1 MTRKVEI
8 GAPSLTGKDANESTA
23 KEFSKAKYPLKLT
36 ATNLMPRDVAFPEV
50 EGLFL
55 RHAGNE
61 VERTKEITLDSEDQ
75 LQRLVSSVAQIAE
88 LNGYER
94 AFELEEPA
102 APATQSPKGGKQA
115 QDAQ

>member
-8 GAPSLTGKDANESTA
+8 GAPSLTGKDANELVA
-23 KEFSKAKYPLKLT
+23 KEFTKAKYPLKLT

-61 VERTKEITLDSEDQ
+61 TERAKEITLENEGQ
-75 LQRLVSSVAQIAE
+75 LQRLTSSVSQIAE

-94 AFELEEPA
+94 AFALEDVAA
-102 APATQSPKGGKQA
+102 APVAQSKGGKQA
-115 QDAQ
+115 QDA

>member
-61 VERTKEITLDSEDQ
+61 VERCAHWRHPDPSGG
-75 LQRLVSSVAQIAE
+75 RP
-88 LNGYER
+88 R
-94 AFELEEPA
+94 ARSRPVRTPHRRA
-102 APATQSPKGGKQA
+102 
-115 QDAQ
+115 

>member
-1 MTRKVEI
+1 MTRNVEI
-8 GAPSLTGKDANESTA
+8 GAPSLTGKDANDLAA
-23 KEFSKAKYPLKLT
+23 KEFAKAKYPLKLV

-61 VERTKEITLDSEDQ
+61 VERTKEITVDSEDQ
-75 LQRLVSSVAQIAE
+75 LHRLVSSVEQIAE
-88 LNGYER
+88 LNGYGR
-94 AFELEEPA
+94 AFVLGDVAA
-102 APATQSPKGGKQA
+102 APAPQAKGGKQA